1 MSSSTNPS
9 KNEDNATNNVGI
21 DSLSS
26 SSSSS
31 SSNNNNN
38 NNKKAWKLEESSLWW
53 LSYCWSTD
61 ENNNTSGW
69 LQNPGNILFL
79 TSVPLIAGTY
89 FGLRMPAD
97 RLEDFVG
104 GGLGD
109 GGVDNSNTKDT
120 MSRKAARIKTAAD
133 KEAIKA
139 VAAQTA
145 SRALRIATL
154 GTVGTFGFI
163 GALGF
168 YASGYDTIEGAV
180 MATKRWTTSF
190 STSVESF
197 FGGDTRDSKTHPEVQ
212 ATKHMDDDEEL
223 QYIYDKYLKKEV
235 EEDDKNG
242 ADINN
247 PQKEE
252 DSPPTLFT
260 IYQKYF
266 PKKDDE

>member
-9 KNEDNATNNVGI
+9 KDDENNATNNATNNVGV
-21 DSLSS
+21 DSIGSS
-26 SSSSS
+26 SSSS
-31 SSNNNNN
+31 
-38 NNKKAWKLEESSLWW
+38 KKAWKLEESSLWW

-69 LQNPGNILFL
+69 LQHPGNILFL

-97 RLEDFVG
+97 RLEDIVG
-104 GGLGD
+104 GSMGD
-109 GGVDNSNTKDT
+109 GGDNNSNNNKDT
-120 MSRKAARIKTAAD
+120 MSRKAAKIKTAAD
-133 KEAIKA
+133 KDAIKA

-212 ATKHMDDDEEL
+212 ATKHMDGNEEL
-223 QYIYDKYLKKEV
+223 QYIYDKYIKEEV

-242 ADINN
+242 AEINN
-247 PQKEE
+247 PQDQE
-252 DSPPTLFT
+252 DPPPTLFT